1 MIIHGGIFRPS
12 AQKMQK
18 IFVEKTDIIC

>member
-18 IFVEKTDIIC
+18 IFVEKTDTFC